1 MDNTYVYVEL
11 IVFFGG
17 GIAFMLWMSRPR
29 RDQGQEGRA
38 HDHEESTATEDVDPP
53 EK

>member
-29 RDQGQEGRA
+29 RGQGQQA
-38 HDHEESTATEDVDPP
+38 QAHEESTGTEDADPP
-53 EK
+53 KE